1 MGSLVVVAG
10 ERTYGGVEQ
19 KKREEGRGGTGWDVF
34 HLDKDVS
41 S

>member
-1 MGSLVVVAG
+1 MGSLLVVAG
-10 ERTYGGVEQ
+10 EQTYGGVEQ
-19 KKREEGRGGTGWDVF
+19 KKREEGGWDDVF